1 MHIAICDDNVA
12 DRKHIERLL
21 SRESDKRAGTPNILY
36 IDSFGHKD
44 YFLRNPMK
52 YDLVL
57 MDMVSSPTLVT
68 EILDELA
75 KMNFDAPIAL
85 FSSTIDYTK
94 LEGLPDNIIFL
105 NKPYVK
111 DDLPALLELGDKHV
125 SGIIETLKVH
135 VNGISKYL
143 IVDEVLYCV
152 SNKNNSPE
160 IFLTNGQSVS
170 VDESIAALNLIVE
183 PYPEFARINKKVIV
197 NMKYVCMLTPIT
209 VMAQD
214 YRQFH
219 YSPFRYYEM
228 KEKRRKAELLV

>member
-36 IDSFGHKD
+36 VDSFGHKD
-44 YFLRNPMK
+44 HFLRNPMK
-52 YDLVL
+52 YDLVI

-68 EILDELA
+68 EIMEEL
-75 KMNFDAPIAL
+75 KKQSFNAPIAL
-85 FSSTIDYTK
+85 FSSLIDYTK
-94 LEGLPDNIIFL
+94 VEGLPDNVIHL
-105 NKPYVK
+105 KKPYVK
-111 DDLPALLELGDKHV
+111 EDLPALLELGDNHV
-125 SGIIETLKVH
+125 AGIIETLKVH
-135 VNGISKYL
+135 VNGISEYL

-152 SNKNNSPE
+152 SNKNNSLE

-170 VDESIAALNLIVE
+170 VDENIADLNLIVE